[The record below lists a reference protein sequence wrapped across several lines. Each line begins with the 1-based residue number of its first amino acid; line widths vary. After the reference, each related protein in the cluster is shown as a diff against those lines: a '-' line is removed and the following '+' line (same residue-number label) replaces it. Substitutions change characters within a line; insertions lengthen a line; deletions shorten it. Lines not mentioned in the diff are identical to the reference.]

1 MTGTHAASLSLRF
14 RKAATS
20 PASWRGVLG
29 ISLFFVT
36 WYLLTAVLKL
46 PRFENVPDPLTVVL
60 EWLDPHATRSL
71 FASSYYVDI
80 LYSVGRTYVAFLAA
94 VVLGVGL
101 GLLMGW
107 STTIFNFTFPLVEIF
122 RPIPP
127 LSWIPLAIIVLPG
140 TELPVVYVTFVA
152 AFFATVM
159 NTILGVHSIDRKY
172 FLAARCLG
180 ASPLDVLKDVV
191 VPGALPF
198 IFTGLQIAMGLAWMS
213 LVAGEIIAG
222 QKGLGYYVYQ
232 AASLF
237 EYDQVVMYMFTL
249 GFLGFISSVL
259 IRRVGKSMMA
269 WEEARRRSKS

>member
-1 MTGTHAASLSLRF
+1 VAKYESLGSQI
-14 RKAATS
+14 RKAA
-20 PASWRGVLG
+20 ASAAFWRGLLG
-29 ISLFFVT
+29 LTLFFVG
-36 WYLLTAVLKL
+36 WYVLTEVLKL
-46 PRFENVPDPLTVVL
+46 PRFEKIPNPLSVVVD
-60 EWLDPHATRSL
+60 WLDPHATRSL
-71 FASSYYVDI
+71 FAPSYYLDI
-80 LYSVGRTYVAFLAA
+80 LYSVGRTYVAFFAA
-94 VVLGVGL
+94 VVLGVSV

-107 STTIFNFTFPLVEIF
+107 SMIFFNFTFPLVEIF

-140 TELPVVYVTFVA
+140 TELPVVYVTFIA
-152 AFFATVM
+152 AFFATIM

-180 ASPLDVLKDVV
+180 AGPLDVLRDVA

-222 QKGLGYYVYQ
+222 QQGLGYYIYQ

-237 EYDQVVMYMFTL
+237 QYDQVVMYMFTL

-259 IRRVGKSMMA
+259 IRRVGQSMMA
-269 WEEARRRSKS
+269 WEEARRKSKA

>member
-1 MTGTHAASLSLRF
+1 VTRFASLSLQVRN
-14 RKAATS
+14 AATS
-20 PASWRGVLG
+20 AAFWRGVLG
-29 ISLFFVT
+29 LSLFFLV
-36 WYLLTAVLKL
+36 WYVLTAVLKI
-46 PRFENVPDPLTVVL
+46 PRFEKIPDPLSIVI
-60 EWLDPHATRSL
+60 EWVDPHATRSL
-71 FASSYYVDI
+71 FASSYYIDI

-94 VVLGVGL
+94 VILGVGL

-107 STTIFNFTFPLVEIF
+107 STTFFNFTFPLVEIF

-180 ASPLDVLKDVV
+180 AGPLDVLRDVV

-222 QKGLGYYVYQ
+222 QKGLGNYVYQ
-232 AASLF
+232 AASLYQ
-237 EYDQVVMYMFTL
+237 YDQVVMYMFTL

-259 IRRVGKSMMA
+259 IRRVGQSMMA
-269 WEEARRRSKS
+269 WEEARRKSKG

>member
-1 MTGTHAASLSLRF
+1 MTRVQSKSLGSRI
-14 RKAATS
+14 RKAAAS
-20 PASWRGVLG
+20 PAFWRGLLG
-29 ISLFFVT
+29 LTLFFVG
-36 WYLLTAVLKL
+36 WYVLTAVLKL
-46 PRFENVPDPLTVVL
+46 PRFEKIPNPLSVVID
-60 EWLDPHATRSL
+60 WLDPRATRSL
-71 FASSYYVDI
+71 FVPAYYVDI
-80 LYSVGRTYVAFLAA
+80 LYSVARTYVAFFAA
-94 VVLGVGL
+94 VVLGVSI

-107 STTIFNFTFPLVEIF
+107 SMIFFNFTFPLVEIF

-140 TELPVVYVTFVA
+140 TELPVVYVTFIA
-152 AFFATVM
+152 AFFATIM

-180 ASPLDVLKDVV
+180 AGPLDVLRDVA

-222 QKGLGYYVYQ
+222 QQGLGYYIYQ

-237 EYDQVVMYMFTL
+237 QYDQVVMYMFTL

-259 IRRVGKSMMA
+259 IRRVGQSMMA
-269 WEEARRRSKS
+269 WEEARRKSKA

>member
-1 MTGTHAASLSLRF
+1 VFQR
-14 RKAATS
+14 S
-20 PASWRGVLG
+20 P
-29 ISLFFVT
+29 I
-36 WYLLTAVLKL
+36 
-46 PRFENVPDPLTVVL
+46 D
-60 EWLDPHATRSL
+60 RSL
-71 FASSYYVDI
+71 FAPSYYLDI
-80 LYSVGRTYVAFLAA
+80 LYSVGRTYVAFFAA
-94 VVLGVGL
+94 VLLGVSV

-107 STTIFNFTFPLVEIF
+107 SMIFFNFTFPLVEIF

-140 TELPVVYVTFVA
+140 TELPVVYVTFIA
-152 AFFATVM
+152 AFFATIM

-180 ASPLDVLKDVV
+180 AGPLDVLRDVA

-213 LVAGEIIAG
+213 LVAGEIIAE
-222 QKGLGYYVYQ
+222 QQGLGYYIYQ

-237 EYDQVVMYMFTL
+237 QYDQVVMYMFTL

-259 IRRVGKSMMA
+259 IRRVGQSMMA
-269 WEEARRRSKS
+269 WEEARRKSKA

>member
-1 MTGTHAASLSLRF
+1 MTRVQSKSLGSRIKKAAAS
-14 RKAATS
+14 
-20 PASWRGVLG
+20 PAFWRGLLG
-29 ISLFFVT
+29 LTLFFVG
-36 WYLLTAVLKL
+36 WYVLTAVLKL
-46 PRFENVPDPLTVVL
+46 PRFEKIPNPLSVVID
-60 EWLDPHATRSL
+60 WLDPRATRSL
-71 FASSYYVDI
+71 FVPAYYVDI
-80 LYSVGRTYVAFLAA
+80 LYSVARTYVAFFAA
-94 VVLGVGL
+94 VVLGVSI

-107 STTIFNFTFPLVEIF
+107 SMIFFNFTFPLVEIF

-140 TELPVVYVTFVA
+140 TELPVVYVTFIA
-152 AFFATVM
+152 AFFATIM

-180 ASPLDVLKDVV
+180 AGPLDVLRDVA

-198 IFTGLQIAMGLAWMS
+198 IFTGMQIAMGLAWMS

-222 QKGLGYYVYQ
+222 QQGLGYYIYQ

-237 EYDQVVMYMFTL
+237 QYDQVVMYMFTL

-259 IRRVGKSMMA
+259 IRRVGQSMMA
-269 WEEARRRSKS
+269 WEEARRKSKA